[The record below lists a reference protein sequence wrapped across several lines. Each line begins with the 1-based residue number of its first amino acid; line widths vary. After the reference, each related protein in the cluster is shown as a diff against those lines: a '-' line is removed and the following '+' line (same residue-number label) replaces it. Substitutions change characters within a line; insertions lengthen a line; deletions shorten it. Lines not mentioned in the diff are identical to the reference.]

1 MVIIHTFIYVITSF
15 FAGLLLI
22 SLSSGLITPDGIAFF
37 IRDTMFSDALRQ
49 TVWGWAGVV
58 ILLSSLSFIVKMF
71 SKVRREKFVTK
82 QTADGDVSITL
93 SAIEDMIKKVLE
105 DKDEISHIKP
115 KVTLTRKGIYVLVK
129 GYLNT
134 EVNLIE
140 FTSDVQTIIKKKLT
154 YLLGEDEQLRINL
167 QIKKLTF
174 SASKDIVE
182 EEPRVPFRN
191 Y

>member
-1 MVIIHTFIYVITSF
+1 MVIIHTFIYVVTSF
-15 FAGLLLI
+15 FVGLLLI
-22 SLSSGLITPDGIAFF
+22 GLSAGFISPDGIVSF
-37 IRDTMFSDALRQ
+37 IRDTIFSDSLRQ
-49 TVWGWAGVV
+49 TVWGWVGVV
-58 ILLSSLSFIVKMF
+58 ILLSSLSFIVNIF

-115 KVTLTRKGIYVLVK
+115 KVTLTRKGIYVLIK

-140 FTSDVQTIIKKKLT
+140 FTSDVQTIVKKKLT

-167 QIKKLTF
+167 QIKKLAF